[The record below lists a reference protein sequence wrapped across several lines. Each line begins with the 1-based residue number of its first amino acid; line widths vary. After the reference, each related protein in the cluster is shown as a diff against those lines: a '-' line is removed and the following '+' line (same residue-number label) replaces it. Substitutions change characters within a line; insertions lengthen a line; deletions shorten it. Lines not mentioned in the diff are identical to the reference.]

1 MEWLWTSFQC
11 IDSLLQKYLAM
22 AGNMHLRKAR
32 MPREIKE
39 TISSMQ

>member
-11 IDSLLQKYLAM
+11 IEKKKKKYLAM